1 MEHLVRTDA
10 RHASPQRPRLADSTG
25 PRPVKVAVIGAGPAG
40 MAAAHELARGGAE
53 VEVFEASAFVG
64 GMSRS
69 FDLWGQRVDLGP
81 HRFFTADPRVNRL
94 WFEVVGDD
102 YRMVDRL
109 TRIYYQRRF
118 FYYPLR
124 ARNALW
130 NMGLYEASRC
140 TASYLREK
148 LVRSAGANGDDS
160 FESWVVGRFGRRL
173 FEMFFQ
179 SYSEKLW
186 GIACDELDAD
196 FAAQRIKKF
205 SLGEAVR
212 SALGMS
218 KNRHA
223 TLVDRFAYPVEG
235 TGMVYRRMADRVREA
250 GGRVHVNAPVR
261 RVLCNR
267 RTWHVQSSHRRTPY
281 ETVRVEGVE
290 LADGT
295 RHDADRVVST
305 MPLTLLVQGF
315 DDVPPDV
322 LRAVDQLTY
331 RNTILVYL
339 HVEGTDLFPDQWLY
353 VHSPELASGR
363 ITNFRNWVPSIC
375 GRSTNTILA
384 LEYWC
389 YDHDPAWSEPDDR
402 LIGRADR
409 EIRRTGLLGEARVLD
424 GHVVRIHRS
433 YPVYRRGYKEHV
445 RRVMQYLAPIS
456 GLSAIG
462 RYGAFK
468 YNNQD
473 HSILTG
479 LLAAENVVDGRQH
492 DLWSINTDYQSYQ
505 ESASA
510 EPMRQTA

>member
-1 MEHLVRTDA
+1 MDHFVRGDS
-10 RHASPQRPRLADSTG
+10 RHSSVGRLGLAH
-25 PRPVKVAVIGAGPAG
+25 PAKPCAKKVAVIGAGPAG
-40 MAAAHELARGGAE
+40 MTAAYELVRGGAD
-53 VEVFEASAFVG
+53 VEVFEATDFVG

-109 TRIYYQRRF
+109 TRLYYQRRF
-118 FYYPLR
+118 FYYPLQ
-124 ARNALW
+124 ATNALW

-148 LVRSAGANGDDS
+148 LVPSTGAGGDDS

-173 FEMFFQ
+173 FEMFFK

-186 GIACDELDAD
+186 GIACGELDAD

-205 SLGEAVR
+205 SLGEAAKT
-212 SALGMS
+212 ALGIN
-218 KNRHA
+218 KNRHT

-235 TGMVYRRMADRVREA
+235 TGMVYQRMADYVRQ
-250 GGRVHVNAPVR
+250 GGGQVHLNAPVR
-261 RVLCNR
+261 RVLCNQ
-267 RTWHVQSSHRRTPY
+267 RTWHVQSSDDRAAY
-281 ETVRVEGVE
+281 ETLRVEGVE
-290 LADGT
+290 LADG
-295 RHDADRVVST
+295 RRRSADCVIST
-305 MPLTLLVQGF
+305 MPLTSLVQGL

-322 LRAVDQLTY
+322 QQSVDRLTY
-331 RNTILVYL
+331 RNTILTYL

-353 VHSPELASGR
+353 VHAPELRTGR
-363 ITNFRNWVPSIC
+363 ITNFRNWVPTLHGQSE
-375 GRSTNTILA
+375 NTILA

-389 YDHDPAWSEPDDR
+389 YDHDSLWSEPDAQ
-402 LIGRADR
+402 LLERASR
-409 EIRRTGLLGEARVLD
+409 EIRETGLLRDARVLE
-424 GHVVRIHRS
+424 GHVVRIRRS

-445 RRVMQYLAPIS
+445 SRIMQHLHRIS

-479 LLAAENVVDGRQH
+479 ILAAENILRGRQH
-492 DLWSINTDYQSYQ
+492 DLGSINTDYESYQ
-505 ESASA
+505 ESASI
-510 EPMRQTA
+510 EPMRRTA

>member
-1 MEHLVRTDA
+1 M
-10 RHASPQRPRLADSTG
+10 
-25 PRPVKVAVIGAGPAG
+25 KVAVIGAGPAG
-40 MAAAHELARGGAE
+40 MAAAYELARGGAD
-53 VEVFEASAFVG
+53 VEVFEASEFVG

-109 TRIYYQRRF
+109 TRLYYQGRF
-118 FYYPLR
+118 FYYPLQ
-124 ARNALW
+124 ATNALW

-140 TASYLREK
+140 TVSYLREK
-148 LVRSAGANGDDS
+148 LVRSPGANGDDS

-173 FEMFFQ
+173 FEMFFK

-186 GIACDELDAD
+186 GIACKELDAD

-205 SLGEAVR
+205 SLGEAAR
-212 SALGMS
+212 SALGIS

-235 TGMVYRRMADRVREA
+235 TGMVYQRMADGVRRA
-250 GGRVHVNAPVR
+250 GGQVHLNAPVR

-267 RTWHVQSSHRRTPY
+267 RTWHVQSPDQRTPY
-281 ETVRVEGVE
+281 ETVHVEGVE

-295 RHDADRVVST
+295 RHGADRVIST

-322 LRAVDQLTY
+322 LEAAGRLTY
-331 RNTILVYL
+331 RNTILTYL

-353 VHSPELASGR
+353 VHSPELATGR
-363 ITNFRNWVPSIC
+363 ITNFRNWVPSIR
-375 GRSTNTILA
+375 GRSANTILA

-389 YDHDPAWSEPDDR
+389 YDHDPLWSEPDDQ
-402 LIGRADR
+402 LIERATR
-409 EIRRTGLLGEARVLD
+409 EIRQTGLPGDARVLE
-424 GHVVRIHRS
+424 GHTVRIHRS
-433 YPVYRRGYKEHV
+433 YPVYRRGYKEH
-445 RRVMQYLAPIS
+445 LARIVPWLATIR
-456 GLSAIG
+456 GLTAIG

-473 HSILTG
+473 HSILMG
-479 LLAAENVVDGRQH
+479 ILAAENLLEGRRH
-492 DLWSINTDYQSYQ
+492 DLWAVNTDYDAYQ
-505 ESASA
+505 EDAA
-510 EPMRQTA
+510 TIEELLRAA